1 MKKQILEKIKMHN
14 VCVLA
19 TCLKDKTEAAAMN
32 FVVDDNFIFYLQT
45 SRLYRKYR
53 NLVKNKNVSLVIG
66 FKMPC
71 VQIDGIAEFLKPEEI
86 EIIKPFMI
94 EKLPDSE
101 GFIKSRE
108 TVFIKVKPKFLRM
121 TDFIKGNY
129 KFNEIKF

>member
-108 TVFIKVKPKFLRM
+108 
-121 TDFIKGNY
+121 
-129 KFNEIKF
+129 